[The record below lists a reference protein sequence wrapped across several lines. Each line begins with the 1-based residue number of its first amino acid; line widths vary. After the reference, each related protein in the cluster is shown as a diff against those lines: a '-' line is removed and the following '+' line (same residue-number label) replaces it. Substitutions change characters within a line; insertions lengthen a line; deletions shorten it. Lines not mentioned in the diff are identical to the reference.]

1 LLSQLILLLQ
11 ECEPLFA
18 ASKSVALNILQNE
31 KRTPEPSQWGCI
43 PGCNFQSTVLKWFK
57 AAKDETERMD
67 RDPKRQRVDAG
78 SGGGALKKAATSK
91 DRPIILLPRSDSAI
105 LNMRNCLEFFEKGVF
120 VSQPEDLSTLPP
132 KEVNVT

>member
-1 LLSQLILLLQ
+1 M
-11 ECEPLFA
+11 
-18 ASKSVALNILQNE
+18 
-31 KRTPEPSQWGCI
+31 
-43 PGCNFQSTVLKWFK
+43 LKWFK
-57 AAKDETERMD
+57 AAKDETERME

-105 LNMRNCLEFFEKGVF
+105 LNMRNCQEFFEKGVF
-120 VSQPEDLSTLPP
+120 VSQPEDLSALPP